1 MKKLLLLLAISVS
14 QLALSQTIRRVNNT
28 GIPTAAASPNTIPIY
43 TTIQAAHDAA
53 TANDIIMVEPS
64 GLSYGILTCTK
75 KIFIY
80 GNGYYLGPASA
91 NKNPDLQANIANSD
105 IAQIYFNTGSAG
117 AEISG
122 ISFSNI
128 SISDNNITV
137 KRCNGSQI
145 YAYSSNQNHKIL
157 QNNIG
162 FLTFNSTQ
170 NSFVQ
175 NNVIHN
181 AISIDAG
188 SNNNVVENNLFTT
201 LYAGVIIKNALVRNN
216 IDIAN
221 SSADLTGSTVTNN
234 LAVNAAV
241 FGTGN
246 GNITGTAAAI
256 FEDPTN
262 VSASFSEDTRWKLK
276 AGSPAI
282 GTGFGGIDMGIYGG
296 AFPYIPSG
304 IPSIPSIYKLAV
316 PSTVTSNTMNITI
329 STKNNN

>member
-1 MKKLLLLLAISVS
+1 MKKSLLF
-14 QLALSQTIRRVNNT
+14 LALFIYHATFAQTIRRVNNT
-28 GIPTAAASPNTIPIY
+28 GIPTTPAMPNSIPIY

-53 TANDIIMVEPS
+53 SAGDIIMVEPS
-64 GLSYGILTCTK
+64 GISYNNLTLTK
-75 KIFIY
+75 KLIIY
-80 GNGYYLGPASA
+80 GNGFYLGPAAS
-91 NKNPDLQANIANSD
+91 NKNPDLQANTSNSE
-105 IAQIYFNTGSAG
+105 ISQLYFNPGSDG
-117 AEISG
+117 SEVHG
-122 ISFSNI
+122 ITFSNI
-128 SISDNNITV
+128 YFSTSNITV

-157 QNNIG
+157 QNNIS
-162 FLTFNSTQ
+162 FLTFTSTLNSII
-170 NSFVQ
+170 Q

-181 AISIDAG
+181 AINIDAS
-188 SNNNVVENNLFTT
+188 SNNNIVENNLFTT
-201 LYAGVIIKNALVRNN
+201 SYAGVTIKNAIVRNN

-234 LAVNAAV
+234 LGVNATV
-241 FGTGN
+241 FGTLN

-282 GTGFGGIDMGIYGG
+282 ASGFGGIDMGIYGG
-296 AFPYIPSG
+296 PFPYVPSG
-304 IPSIPSIYKLAV
+304 IPSIPSIYKLNV
-316 PSTVTSNTMNITI
+316 PGTVTTNSINITI